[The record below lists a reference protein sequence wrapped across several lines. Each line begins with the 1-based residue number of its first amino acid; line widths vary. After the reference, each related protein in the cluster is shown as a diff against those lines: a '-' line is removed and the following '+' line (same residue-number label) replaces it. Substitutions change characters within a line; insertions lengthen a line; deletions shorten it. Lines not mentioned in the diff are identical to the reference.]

1 MTDDVFQQLTKLVN
15 DPSLPPSVNNA
26 LRTARNHYLDET
38 AREADREEN
47 DKLVVS
53 AFAERREDFLGP
65 GPWSIIGWLGDYVL
79 TPSADPIYLYIVDI
93 QPGQRLSILQSLDV
107 VVVTPLWR
115 KSSGLTGVAVLNNF
129 VLPVA
134 AKH

>member
-1 MTDDVFQQLTKLVN
+1 
-15 DPSLPPSVNNA
+15 
-26 LRTARNHYLDET
+26 
-38 AREADREEN
+38 
-47 DKLVVS
+47 
-53 AFAERREDFLGP
+53 
-65 GPWSIIGWLGDYVL
+65 
-79 TPSADPIYLYIVDI
+79 
-93 QPGQRLSILQSLDV
+93 LSMLQSLDV

>member
-1 MTDDVFQQLTKLVN
+1 MARPMLDD
-15 DPSLPPSVNNA
+15 
-26 LRTARNHYLDET
+26 ARLE
-38 AREADREEN
+38 
-47 DKLVVS
+47 S

>member
-47 DKLVVS
+47 DKLVVRQLIKDELYENGNCIMKRRRDKDQYWLMFDQPMTLDELVGWVTRELNGNFDS
-53 AFAERREDFLGP
+53 YVKEALASDCPWMFACKGP
-65 GPWSIIGWLGDYVL
+65 
-79 TPSADPIYLYIVDI
+79 AE
-93 QPGQRLSILQSLDV
+93 
-107 VVVTPLWR
+107 
-115 KSSGLTGVAVLNNF
+115 
-129 VLPVA
+129 
-134 AKH
+134 